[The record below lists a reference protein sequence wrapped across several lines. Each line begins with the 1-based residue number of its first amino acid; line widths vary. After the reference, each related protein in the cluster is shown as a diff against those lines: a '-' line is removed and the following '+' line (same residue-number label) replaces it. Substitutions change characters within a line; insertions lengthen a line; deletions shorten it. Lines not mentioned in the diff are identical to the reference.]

1 MIYKLLAV
9 NIDGTLLQSNGRYN
23 KATKEAIEY
32 VHSKGVAIVLFTSRS
47 YQSCKKVAK
56 VLKINP
62 MIVASQGG
70 YIGTSIDKPLFV
82 KKIHEQTT
90 MDIIKLLEQTN
101 CQIKLHCEEL
111 QVANR
116 INLPENFIGKAVMYA
131 SEPKVYTQHYVDCLS
146 EFLQKEPS
154 RPITIEAELYS
165 QKEQEDISKAIENT
179 FSDVLV
185 VRKSNF
191 RIVVAAEGV
200 SKWKGIKYLAEHI
213 NINKREVVVIGDG
226 HDNMESIVRAGMG
239 VAMGNASVEIRG
251 NANWITRSNDEDG
264 VAYMV
269 KELFRKQYQL
279 QFLEKLNLLK

>member
-9 NIDGTLLQSNGRYN
+9 NIDGTLLQSNDRYN

-32 VHSKGVAIVLFTSRS
+32 VHSKGVTVVLFTSRS
-47 YQSCKKVAK
+47 YQSCRKVAEI
-56 VLKINP
+56 LKINP

-90 MDIIKLLEQTN
+90 MDIIKLLEQSN

-116 INLPENFIGKAVMYA
+116 INLPENFIGKAVMFA
-131 SEPKVYTQHYVDCLS
+131 SEKKMYTQHYVDCLS

-154 RPITIEAELYS
+154 RPITIEAELHS
-165 QKEQEDISKAIENT
+165 EKEQKDISKAIEHT
-179 FSDVLV
+179 FSDVV
-185 VRKSNF
+185 VVCKSNF
-191 RIVVAAEGV
+191 RIIVASEGV
-200 SKWKGIKYLAEHI
+200 SKWKGIQYLAEYMG
-213 NINKREVVVIGDG
+213 INKREIVAIGDG
-226 HDNMESIVRAGMG
+226 DEDMESIIESGMG
-239 VAMGNASVEIRG
+239 VAMGNASVEMRR

-264 VAYMV
+264 VAYMI